1 MSGTNIHFD
10 QLHAALMALMHGY
23 LPYEPMGWEPKL
35 LEELEF
41 IREKTTKR
49 GQMQIVVKEHARM
62 CEIYIKAWTREL

>member
-49 GQMQIVVKEHARM
+49 
-62 CEIYIKAWTREL
+62 